1 MSVRSKI
8 VTSSAALTL
17 AFAAT
22 AGLAGA
28 GTAHAATPSWSRS
41 GCCRLEL

>member
-28 GTAHAATPSWSRS
+28 GTAHAATPSSSRS
-41 GCCRLEL
+41 ACFRSEL